1 MAKLT
6 ELELQSLGSSDHGR
20 TIFDDGNL
28 RGVIRVSA
36 AGKVSVAFS
45 WRYRFD
51 GKKKDIRCGTWPG
64 DRLSAVRK
72 ERDKMRRILEGGKD
86 PALERKTERL
96 ETKAEQQTKV
106 AELQEQLARPTV
118 RDLYERWV
126 SLEISRRRDGGAE
139 VKRGF
144 EKDVL
149 PKIGMV
155 VAEDIGK
162 AHIAAVLDGI
172 LARGADRLANRTL
185 SELRQ
190 MFGFG
195 LVRDLV
201 KVDPTHRIRKA
212 DIGGQEVERD
222 RVLSEDEIRELA
234 RKLPAARFTRSTE
247 HAVWLMLSTCCRV
260 GEISRARWENV
271 DFETRTWTIPAEHAK
286 NEKAHVVYL
295 SDFALRHFERLR
307 ELASSA
313 WVFPD
318 RSGVNHVCLKSITK
332 QIRDRQRTEA
342 MSRRTQATG
351 VLILTGG
358 EWTPHDLRRTG
369 ATLMGTLGVRPDVIE
384 RCLNH
389 MEQNRMARVYQRQ
402 KLEAEQAEAWRILGE
417 RLELLTKKDAEN
429 VITLPPR
436 RIVFSA

>member
-6 ELELQSLGSSDHGR
+6 ELELQSLGPGDQGR
-20 TIFDDGNL
+20 TLFDDGNL
-28 RGVIRVSA
+28 RGTGRVSA
-36 AGKVSVAFS
+36 AGKVSVAFV

-64 DRLSAVRK
+64 DRLSAIRK
-72 ERDKMRRILEGGKD
+72 ERDRARRVLDDGKD
-86 PALERKTERL
+86 PALERKAERL
-96 ETKAEQQTKV
+96 ESKVEQQAKV
-106 AELQEQLARPTV
+106 SELQEQLARPTV

-126 SLEISRRRDGGAE
+126 SLELARRRDGGAE

-155 VAEDIGK
+155 AAEDVGK
-162 AHIAAVLDGI
+162 AHITAVLDGI

-222 RVLSEDEIRELA
+222 RVLSEEEIRELA
-234 RKLPAARFTRSTE
+234 HKLPEARFTRATE
-247 HAVWLMLSTCCRV
+247 CAVWLMLSTCCRV
-260 GEISRARWENV
+260 GEISRARWDHV
-271 DFETRTWTIPAEHAK
+271 DFEARTWTIPAEHAK

-295 SDFALRHFERLR
+295 SDFALRQFEGLR
-307 ELASSA
+307 ELAA
-313 WVFPD
+313 ADWIFPD
-318 RSGVNHVCLKSITK
+318 RSGKAHVCVKSITK
-332 QIRDRQRTEA
+332 QVRDRQRTEA
-342 MSRRTQATG
+342 MRNRTQATG
-351 VLILTGG
+351 ILVLAGG

-369 ATLMGTLGVRPDVIE
+369 ATLMGMLGVRPDVIE

-389 MEQNRMARVYQRQ
+389 VEQNKMARVYQRQ
-402 KLEAEQAEAWRILGE
+402 KLETEQAEAWRALGG
-417 RLELLTKKDAEN
+417 RLEWLTRGDAGN
-429 VITLPPR
+429 VVALPVR
-436 RIVFSA
+436 RIPQA

>member
-1 MAKLT
+1 MAKIT
-6 ELELQSLGSSDHGR
+6 ELELQALGMGDHGR
-20 TIFDDGNL
+20 TVFDDGNL
-28 RGVIRVSA
+28 RGMVRVSA

-64 DRLSAVRK
+64 DKLSAVRK
-72 ERDKMRRILEGGKD
+72 ERDKARRILEAGKD

-96 ETKAEQQTKV
+96 ETKAEQQAKV
-106 AELQEQLARPTV
+106 VELQEQLARPTV

-126 SLEISRRRDGGAE
+126 SLELSRRRDGGAE

-149 PKIGMV
+149 PKIGLLA
-155 VAEDIGK
+155 AEDVGK
-162 AHIAAVLDGI
+162 AHVTAVLDGI

-195 LVRDLV
+195 LVRDIV
-201 KVDPTHRIRKA
+201 KADPTHRIRKA

-234 RKLPAARFTRSTE
+234 CKLPDAHFNRSTE
-247 HAVWLMLSTCCRV
+247 HAIWLMLSTCCRV
-260 GEISRARWENV
+260 GEISRARWEHV
-271 DFETRTWTIPAEHAK
+271 DFSARTWVIPVEHSK

-295 SDFALRHFERLR
+295 SDFALRQFEGLR
-307 ELASSA
+307 ALSA
-313 WVFPD
+313 GDAWIFPA
-318 RSGVNHVCLKSITK
+318 RGGESHVCTKSITK
-332 QIRDRQRTEA
+332 QVRDRQRTEA
-342 MSRRTQATG
+342 MTNRTKAAG
-351 VLILTGG
+351 VLLFSGG

-369 ATLMGTLGVRPDVIE
+369 ATLMGILGVRPDVID

-389 MEQNRMARVYQRQ
+389 VEQNKMVRVYQRH
-402 KLEAEQAEAWRILGE
+402 KLEAEQAEAWRVLGE
-417 RLELLTKKDAEN
+417 RLELLTRQDAAN
-429 VITLPPR
+429 VMTLPR
-436 RIVFSA
+436 RVA